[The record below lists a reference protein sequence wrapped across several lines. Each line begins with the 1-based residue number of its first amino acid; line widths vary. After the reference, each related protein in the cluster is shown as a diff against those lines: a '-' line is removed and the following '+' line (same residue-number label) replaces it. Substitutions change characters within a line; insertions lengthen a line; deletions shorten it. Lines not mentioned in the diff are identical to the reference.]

1 MISKRPYK
9 KRKKRVGCGTGS
21 GHGKT
26 STRGHK
32 GQLARSGGSTRLGFE
47 GGQNPLYRRLPK
59 RGFNRAALQSHY
71 RVINVDL
78 LATLDVNDITPDTLI
93 SKGIIKSIRDGLK
106 VLGKGEITKPLQVQ
120 AHWFSKSAK
129 EKIEKAGGRAIVIEK
144 KLTKPTVKC

>member
-1 MISKRPYK
+1 MNSKRPYK

-32 GQLARSGGSTRLGFE
+32 GQWARSGGSPRLGFE

-59 RGFNRAALQSHY
+59 RGFNRAALQSDY
-71 RVINVDL
+71 RIINVDL
-78 LATLDVNDITPDTLI
+78 LATLDVTEITPETLI
-93 SKGIIKSIRDGLK
+93 AKGVLKNIRDGLK
-106 VLGKGEITKPLQVQ
+106 VLGKGEIKKPLQVQ

-129 EKIEKAGGRAIVIEK
+129 EKIEKAGGKAIVIEK
-144 KLTKPTVKC
+144 KSN